1 MKIKMKFFYFIY
13 AIAIVSLLSSCGND
27 DDDGP
32 NNTSP
37 IVGTWTYSDSELTV
51 KIDNQGIAEF
61 LIANGTNPVE
71 AAAAESFYK
80 SFLENALDLQ
90 GTSFVFNA
98 DGTYSV
104 RENGAVEESG
114 TYQLNSNNTK
124 LTITSSE
131 GPQEFDVEELTNNK
145 MSLSFSEEEMEDFNE
160 DGTLNTISIKILID
174 FVK

>member
-1 MKIKMKFFYFIY
+1 MQNKFRFLFIIC
-13 AIAIVSLLSSCGND
+13 AAASLAFLSSCGK

-32 NNTSP
+32 AVSP
-37 IVGTWTYSDSELTV
+37 IVGTWNFSDSEISILV
-51 KIDNQGIAEF
+51 DNKSISQF
-61 LIANGTNPVE
+61 LISTGVDPVE
-71 AAAAESFYK
+71 AALQESFYK
-80 SFLENALDLQ
+80 VFLENALDLQ

-104 RENGAVEESG
+104 RENGTVQESG

-131 GPQEFDVEELTNNK
+131 GPQELDIEELTNNK

-160 DGTLNTISIKILID
+160 DGTLNTIALKIQLD

>member
-1 MKIKMKFFYFIY
+1 MENKFRFLFIIC
-13 AIAIVSLLSSCGND
+13 AAASLAFLSSCGE

-32 NNTSP
+32 AISP
-37 IVGTWTYSDSELTV
+37 IVGTWNFSDSELSILV
-51 KIDNQGIAEF
+51 DNKSISQF
-61 LIANGTNPVE
+61 LISTGVDPLE

-80 SFLENALDLQ
+80 AFLEDSLDLQ

-104 RENGAVEESG
+104 RENGVVQESG

-160 DGTLNTISIKILID
+160 DGTLNTIAIKIKID

>member
-1 MKIKMKFFYFIY
+1 MKIRLKFFYFIS
-13 AIAIVSLLSSCGND
+13 AISIVSLLASCGSD
-27 DDDGP
+27 DDDSP
-32 NNTSP
+32 KNTSP
-37 IVGTWTYSDSELTV
+37 IVGTWTYSDSELTFL
-51 KIDNQGIAEF
+51 IDNQGIAAF
-61 LIANGTNPVE
+61 LIANGEDPVE
-71 AAAAESFYK
+71 AALQESFIK
-80 SFLENALDLQ
+80 SFFEDALDLQ

-104 RENGAVEESG
+104 RENGVVEESG

-145 MSLSFSEEEMEDFNE
+145 LSLSFSEEEMEDFND
-160 DGTLNTISIKILID
+160 DGTLNTIFIKILID

>member
-1 MKIKMKFFYFIY
+1 MKIKLKFFYFIF

-27 DDDGP
+27 DDDSP

-37 IVGTWTYSDSELTV
+37 IVGTWTYSDSELTFL
-51 KIDNQGIAEF
+51 IDDQGIAEF
-61 LIANGTNPVE
+61 LIANGEDPLVAN
-71 AAAAESFYK
+71 A
-80 SFLENALDLQ
+80 LENLIKSEFEDVLDLQ

-98 DGTYSV
+98 DGTFSV
-104 RENGAVEESG
+104 RENGAVQESG

-145 MSLSFSEEEMEDFNE
+145 LSLSFSEEEMEDFND
-160 DGTLNTISIKILID
+160 DGTLNTIFIKILFD